1 MEGVTHRDF
10 SDSHSVPDNLLQST
24 KDQQKILTE
33 FKIAWEEFLKQPC
46 IDPEHLENSRWRY

>member
-1 MEGVTHRDF
+1 MEGITHRDF

-33 FKIAWEEFLKQPC
+33 FRIAWEEFLKQPC
-46 IDPEHLENSRWRY
+46 IDPEHLENSR